1 MQMDIREN
9 SIETLSQF
17 KQELARRCQLL
28 KRIAKSNGTSA
39 ERLSKLGILESELK
53 RLRQEVSYEARLIH
67 QRYTTKEQDAGDIG
81 YSIFSFLNEKGH
93 RRAQAA
99 AKRSVRLDRD
109 KTLLEYEEMKTN
121 IDKALSLVCAGQD
134 ALKST

>member
-1 MQMDIREN
+1 MDIRQN
-9 SIETLSQF
+9 SLETLSQF
-17 KQELARRCQLL
+17 KQELTHRCQLL
-28 KRIAKSNGTSA
+28 KKIARSTGSSE

-67 QRYTTKEQDAGDIG
+67 QRYSTKEQDAGDIG
-81 YSIFSFLNEKGH
+81 YSLFSFLNEKGH

-109 KTLLEYEEMKTN
+109 KTLLEYEEMKSN
-121 IDKALSLVCAGQD
+121 IDKALSLVGAGLD
-134 ALKST
+134 ELKSD